1 MTVGRAAVC
10 VVGFLDRE
18 AGFLGDRLGGRE
30 PLGPDVAG
38 PQRRT
43 PDRERRGDEG
53 SAPDGRRGTVVVG
66 GRESRRRP
74 PDDEVELPLL
84 DRELELAGRGD
95 RQALEVDGDASYG
108 RL

>member
-1 MTVGRAAVC
+1 
-10 VVGFLDRE
+10 
-18 AGFLGDRLGGRE
+18 
-30 PLGPDVAG
+30 
-38 PQRRT
+38 
-43 PDRERRGDEG
+43 
-53 SAPDGRRGTVVVG
+53 VVG